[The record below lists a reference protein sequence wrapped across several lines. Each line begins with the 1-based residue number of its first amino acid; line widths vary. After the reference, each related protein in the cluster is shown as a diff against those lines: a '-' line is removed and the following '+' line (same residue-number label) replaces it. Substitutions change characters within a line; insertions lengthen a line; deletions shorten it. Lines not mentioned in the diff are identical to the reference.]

1 MSSKLLTFGLFIIV
15 LGAASLGLE
24 KVFYGG
30 IDSNG
35 VLQES
40 FFLPLS
46 FLLWGLGALLIIG
59 AFLLKLMRPR

>member
-1 MSSKLLTFGLFIIV
+1 MSSKLLKIGLFIIV
-15 LGAASLGLE
+15 LGAVSLGLE

-46 FLLWGLGALLIIG
+46 FLLWGLGVLLIIG